1 MTAEPTAE
9 PAEPRLPDAARALLS
24 LRVIH
29 KRWGNNHVLDGVS
42 LDLSPG
48 ELTWL
53 GGRNGAGKTTLL
65 RIAGGLIAPDSGEV
79 ALDGLDPERDRRAY
93 QRRLGFLSAG
103 NLGLY
108 ARLKVT
114 DNLDLFSALALIP
127 ARERPAAVSRAI
139 ERFELGEL
147 ARSRTDRLST
157 GQRQRVRL
165 AVAFLHDPDVVLL
178 DEPHTSLDDEGLAV
192 LRGAI
197 ERLTGAGGAALW
209 CSPTPEAL
217 HADFDRMY
225 RIEGGALV
233 AEQDR

>member
-1 MTAEPTAE
+1 MTAEPAAE
-9 PAEPRLPDAARALLS
+9 QLVPDAAADAPALS
-24 LRVIH
+24 LRGIR
-29 KRWGNNHVLDGVS
+29 KYWGPKHVLDGVS
-42 LDLSPG
+42 LDLAHG

-65 RIAGGLIAPDSGEV
+65 RIAGGLIAPD
-79 ALDGLDPERDRRAY
+79 DGDVSLEGLHPERDRRAY

-108 ARLKVT
+108 ARLTVT
-114 DNLDLFSALALIP
+114 DNLDLFAALDLIP
-127 ARERPAAVSRAI
+127 ARERPAAVARAV
-139 ERFELGEL
+139 ERFDLAEL

-165 AVAFLHDPDVVLL
+165 AVAFLHEPRVVLL

-197 ERLTGAGGAALW
+197 ERHVEAGGAALW

-217 HADFDRMY
+217 HVDFDRMY
-225 RIEGGALV
+225 RIDGGALV
-233 AEQDR
+233 PEMG